1 MPEDGTAADQ
11 FERIRQ
17 AVGWLDGD
25 VIKYAA
31 IAVAVLILLYVVYR
45 ILTRPKREAVRRPA
59 DQGIDVAS
67 LGTEGPPAGAAD
79 LEFYHLPVRLAA
91 VVLAPAGRV
100 RDLPPPGQMDELFD
114 SIVPELS
121 KVVATHQ
128 PLIRRWSPQLS
139 VKGFALVVF
148 QRCPLPGDAGKG
160 SPWSTL
166 AGVFEMNGQPVM
178 AALILRAASDNSHG
192 QKMIEA
198 PHAWL
203 DGLRVKA

>member
-1 MPEDGTAADQ
+1 MPGEGNAADR
-11 FERIRQ
+11 FDLIGRMVEWIS
-17 AVGWLDGD
+17 GD
-25 VIKYAA
+25 VLKYAA
-31 IAVAVLILLYVVYR
+31 IALAALILLYIAYR
-45 ILTRPKREAVRRPA
+45 ILTRPKKETVRRAA

-67 LGTEGPPAGAAD
+67 LGTEGPPVAAAD

-100 RDLPPPGQMDELFD
+100 RNLPSPGQMDELFD
-114 SIVPELS
+114 AIVPELS

-148 QRCPLPGDAGKG
+148 QRCPLPGDGGKG

-166 AGVFEMNGQPVM
+166 AGVFEMDGQPVM
-178 AALILRAASDNSHG
+178 AALIVRAASDNSHG
-192 QKMIEA
+192 QKIIEA